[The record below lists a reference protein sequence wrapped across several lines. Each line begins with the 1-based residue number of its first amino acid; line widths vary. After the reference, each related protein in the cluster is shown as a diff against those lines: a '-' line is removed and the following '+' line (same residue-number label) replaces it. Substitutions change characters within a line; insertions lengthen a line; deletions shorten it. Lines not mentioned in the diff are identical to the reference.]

1 MKKKVTHMLKAALP
15 ALLLW
20 SPALASSV
28 RSVSRF
34 RSKGTAFRHIEERR
48 GAESVVTT
56 QGQDPFAVFGE
67 GLEKAGAEGPST
79 SQEVLGFLAQEGLL
93 EASSNTRSLLSGD
106 LTLGR
111 KPFAGYCT
119 NASYNGSQTSCT
131 SMGYTWVDAPAI
143 NSVVA
148 THITPTGFD
157 LDVEIGSAGTVYAV
171 VVPIGSLRPTTQ
183 QIKEGKDSTG
193 AGAVASRSLVLSAGS
208 LRGTLSFT
216 GLPSGGKHMAFV
228 ATEDGAGQHPKPKHV
243 DIVYQSGVIV
253 DTTSWNYSELSVDSG
268 GNIYAH
274 YKLNADGTYY
284 IKKWNGTGWS
294 GYASY
299 NSASIGKTRSLYDS
313 TGMAVDGAG
322 RVHVAFW
329 DNRQIAP
336 YTYRYDMWHGVYDG
350 GSWNFTKVSSDHT
363 SVATRVNI
371 AIDHNDFVH
380 LTYGTQSNRAI
391 KYSTNAGGSWTTQT
405 VTSVADDY
413 SNVFNRLLLVK
424 QDNSVDIFYAKEN
437 GTVAQTQDTYL
448 VNSKALGAESLL
460 LNATADNKPYNLI
473 SGCVDENGKSHLVYT
488 TGTDSSA
495 YQTDR
500 SGRWERTGLSG
511 TVKDISMQADT
522 VYLLMQEGE
531 NHALK
536 YKEGGA
542 EWADGLKLFVTNNA
556 SGRSHLRIA
565 SGHVMVVAEEP
576 GAYDLFYHCGL
587 LADYLS
593 VSSNTAPFLTLA
605 TGSAAYT
612 ENGPAVSI
620 APAAGAGDIDGD
632 ADWDGGT
639 LAVQITAHAEAQDR
653 LTIPD
658 NAVGTLTTSGT
669 ELRDGPTVIATL
681 SAAEGTVTH
690 GTPLTV
696 TFNGNATNAR
706 VQQVLRAV
714 FYDNTSDNPGTS
726 ERTVSFT
733 LTDKNGGAASGT
745 RTLGVTAVN
754 DGPTALSLSRTAVDE
769 NAPSGTVVGTFS
781 VTDPDD

>member
-1 MKKKVTHMLKAALP
+1 MKKKVTQMLKAALP

-28 RSVSRF
+28 RSVSRL
-34 RSKGTAFRHIEERR
+34 RGKGTACRHIQERR
-48 GAESVVTT
+48 GAESV
-56 QGQDPFAVFGE
+56 GARRGGDPFAVFGE
-67 GLEKAGAEGPST
+67 SLEMAGADGPST
-79 SQEVLGFLAQEGLL
+79 PQDVLGFLAQEGLL
-93 EASSNTRSLLSGD
+93 AASAEKGSLVSGE

-119 NASYNGSQTSCT
+119 NASYNGSKTSCT
-131 SMGYTWVDAPAI
+131 SMSYTWVDAPAI
-143 NSVVA
+143 TRAVA
-148 THITPTGFD
+148 THITATGFD

-183 QIKEGKDSTG
+183 QIKEGKDS
-193 AGAVASRSLVLSAGS
+193 AGANAIASRSLVLSAGG
-208 LRGTLSFT
+208 LGGTLAFT

-228 ATEDGAGQHPKPKHV
+228 ATEDGAGQHPKPKPV
-243 DIVYQSGVIV
+243 DIVYDSGVVV
-253 DTTSWNYSELSVDSG
+253 DTTSWNYSELSVDSA
-268 GNIYAH
+268 GNFYAH
-274 YKLNADGTYY
+274 YKLNADHTYY

-299 NSASIGKTRSLYDS
+299 NSASIHKTRSLYDS

-329 DNRQIAP
+329 DNREIAP
-336 YTYRYDMWHGVYDG
+336 YTYRYDLWHGVYDG
-350 GSWNFTKVSSDHT
+350 DSWDVTKVSSDHT
-363 SVATRVNI
+363 RVATRVKI

-380 LTYGTQSNRAI
+380 LTYETQSSRAI
-391 KYSTNAGGSWTTQT
+391 KYSTNAGGSWATQT
-405 VTSVADDY
+405 VTSVGDDY
-413 SNVFNRLLLVK
+413 HNVNNALLLVK
-424 QDNSVDIFYAKEN
+424 KDNSVDIYYAKEN
-437 GTVAQTQDTYL
+437 GTVAQTRDTYV
-448 VNSKALGAESLL
+448 VNSKALGAGSLL
-460 LNATADNKPYNLI
+460 LNATADNKPYHLI

-500 SGRWERTGLSG
+500 SGSWVKTGLSG
-511 TVKDISMQADT
+511 TVKDIFIQADT
-522 VYLLMQEGE
+522 TYLLMQEGE
-531 NHALK
+531 THYVA
-536 YKEGGA
+536 YKKGGG

-556 SGRSHLRIA
+556 SGRCHLRIA
-565 SGHVMVVAEEP
+565 SGQVMVVAEEP

-593 VSSNTAPFLTLA
+593 VSSNAAPFLTLA
-605 TGSAAYT
+605 SASAAYT

-620 APAAGAGDIDGD
+620 APAATAGDTDGD

-639 LAVQITAHAEAQDR
+639 LAVQITAHAEASDR

-658 NAVGTLTTSGT
+658 NAVGTLATSGT
-669 ELRDGPTVIATL
+669 ELRDGPTVIAAL
-681 SAAEGTVTH
+681 SAAQGTVTH

-696 TFNGNATNAR
+696 TFNGNATNAQ
-706 VQQVLRAV
+706 VQQVIRAV
-714 FYDNTSDNPGTS
+714 SYDNTSDNPGTS
-726 ERTVSFT
+726 DRTVTFT
-733 LTDKNGGAASGT
+733 LTDKNGGAASET
-745 RTLGVTAVN
+745 CPLGVTAVN
-754 DGPTALSLSRTAVDE
+754 DGPTALSLSSAAVDE